1 MKDFNAAATAALD
14 TFTGQLSEEHQG
26 DRPQYQVER
35 LLLGLLQ
42 LADQEG
48 WSLDLIIAAQEAQR
62 DFDFKR

>member
-1 MKDFNAAATAALD
+1 MKDFNAAATNALD
-14 TFTGQLSEEHQG
+14 TFTAQLPEEHHG
-26 DRPQYQVER
+26 DSPQNQVER

-62 DFDFKR
+62 DFNFKR